1 MYQLTVNFSTLAEL
15 QAFLA
20 GNAGKGAETVK
31 EPKPPKATEKAAAS
45 APAAP
50 AAATSSAA
58 APAAASASETKP
70 AAEPAPA
77 PAVSYEKSGLPEKIA
92 AAAKKDR
99 AGIIALLEKFGAK
112 KGAELKSEQFAEF
125 GAAVDKLLAAEES
138 LA

>member
-20 GNAGKGAETVK
+20 GNAGKGAEIVK
-31 EPKPPKATEKAAAS
+31 EPKASKGTEKGVVS

-50 AAATSSAA
+50 AAGTSSAA
-58 APAAASASETKP
+58 APAAASAPETKP
-70 AAEPAPA
+70 AAEPAAA
-77 PAVSYEKSGLPEKIA
+77 PAVTYEKSGLPEKIA

-99 AGIIALLEKFGAK
+99 AATVALLKEFGAA
-112 KGAELKSEQFAEF
+112 KGAELKPEQFAAF
-125 GAAVDKLLAAEES
+125 GEKVDALLKAEEA